1 MSTLTK
7 FSAIP
12 YTGPAPTN
20 REPYIPV
27 GVAIADARGEVVA
40 TLLQHPAMVQETGQ
54 DMASFIVDKDAIIDV
69 LRTLKESADLSF
81 TMPLDLFAV
90 DYPNRVGSR
99 ESGVGSR
106 SNSDTSPDLPHPT
119 PHSPLPKRFDVIYQL
134 YSLKNNE
141 RIRLKVR
148 VGEDE
153 PIPTGTSIFKGLNWY
168 EREVFDMYGVVFEGH
183 PNLRRILTHEAFQG
197 HPLRKDYDPAQRWLL
212 TEKDV
217 AKITPVVDPRF
228 ENVDTDYE
236 RVTLNLGPSHP
247 ATHGTLRIVVTLD
260 GETIIGADQ
269 EIGYLHRC
277 FEKMSETHT
286 YQQVIP
292 YTDRLNYCSAIIN
305 NVGYCMAVE
314 KLLGIDVPARAQHI
328 RLMLSEFMRIADH
341 LVCIGTNL
349 VDMGALTNFW
359 YLFQPREEIYGL
371 IESCCGARL
380 LPSYTRIGG
389 LAVDVPPD
397 FLEKSQRLVDM
408 MPKFIN
414 DVEKL
419 VDRNKIFLDRVV
431 GVAPISAEDAINYGF
446 TGPCLRACGVPFD
459 VRKASPYL
467 GYETYDFDVP
477 IAEGGDT
484 YARFLVRMEEMR
496 QSLKILQQAIDRGLP
511 EGPVIVDNPYVALP
525 PKSKVYNEMES
536 LIYHFKLIMHGI
548 QPPVGETYF
557 QVEGGNGELGFYVV
571 SDGTKNPYRVRCRPP
586 CFQIYSA
593 FGQMITGQT
602 IADAVAAL
610 GSLNII
616 AGELDH

>member
-20 REPYIPV
+20 RQPYVPAD
-27 GVAIADARGEVVA
+27 VATHDARGQELA
-40 TLLQHPAMVQETGQ
+40 AKLQLSTIEQELGQ
-54 DMASFIVDKDAIIDV
+54 DLPTFIVEKSAIVNV
-69 LRTLKESADLSF
+69 LTTLRDHPELKF
-81 TMPLDLFAV
+81 IMPLDCWGA
-90 DYPNRVGSR
+90 DYPRR
-99 ESGVGSR
+99 E
-106 SNSDTSPDLPHPT
+106 
-119 PHSPLPKRFDVIYQL
+119 KRFDVLYQL
-134 YSLKNNE
+134 YSLQNNE

-148 VGEDE
+148 LAEDE
-153 PIPTGTSIFKGLNWY
+153 SIDSGIRVFKGLDWF
-168 EREVFDMYGVVFEGH
+168 EREVFDMFGIRFDGH

-197 HPLRKDYDPAQRWLL
+197 HALRKDYDPAQRWLL
-212 TEKDV
+212 AEKDI
-217 AKITPVVDPRF
+217 AQLTPVIDERF
-228 ENVDTDYE
+228 KDVDTDFE

-305 NVGYCMAVE
+305 NVGYCLTVE
-314 KLLGIDVPARAQHI
+314 KLLGIEAPPRAQHV

-371 IESCCGARL
+371 IEACCGARL
-380 LPSYTRIGG
+380 LPSYLRIGG
-389 LAVDVPPD
+389 LAVDVPSD
-397 FLEKSQRLVDM
+397 FLQKAQRLVDM
-408 MPKFIN
+408 IPGYIN

-419 VDRNKIFLDRVV
+419 VDRNKVFLDRVV
-431 GVAPISAEDAINYGF
+431 GVAPISAEDAIAYGF

-459 VRKASPYL
+459 VRKSNPYI

-484 YARFLVRMEEMR
+484 YARYLVRMEEMR
-496 QSLKILQQAIDRGLP
+496 QSLRILQQAIDRGLP
-511 EGPVIVDNPYVALP
+511 EGPVMVDNPYVALP
-525 PKSKVYNEMES
+525 PKEKVYNEMES

-548 QPPVGETYF
+548 QPPVGDTYF
-557 QVEGGNGELGFYVV
+557 QVEGGNGELGFHIV
-571 SDGTKNPYRVRCRPP
+571 SDGTKNPYRVRVRPP
-586 CFQIYSA
+586 CFAIYQA
-593 FGQMITGQT
+593 FGAMITGQT
-602 IADAVAAL
+602 IPDAVAAL

>member
-7 FSAIP
+7 YSAIP

-20 REPYIPV
+20 REPYVP
-27 GVAIADARGEVVA
+27 ADAAAMDARGAELAA
-40 TLLQHPAMVQETGQ
+40 TLGVEQESGQ
-54 DMASFIVDKDAIIDV
+54 DLPTLIVPRENIVDV
-69 LRTLKESADLSF
+69 LTKLKSSGYTL
-81 TMPLDLFAV
+81 PLDLWAV
-90 DYPNRVGSR
+90 DYPSR
-99 ESGVGSR
+99 QQ
-106 SNSDTSPDLPHPT
+106 
-119 PHSPLPKRFDVIYQL
+119 RFDVMYQL
-134 YSLKNNE
+134 YSLDKNE
-141 RIRLKVR
+141 RVRLKVR
-148 VGEDE
+148 AGEGE
-153 PIPTGTSIFKGLNWY
+153 SIPTGSGVFKGLNWY
-168 EREVFDMYGVVFEGH
+168 EREVWDMYGVVFDGH

-197 HPLRKDYDPAQRWLL
+197 HALRKDYDPAQRWLL

-217 AKITPVVDPRF
+217 AKIIPKIDPRF
-228 ENVDTDYE
+228 ENVDTDFE

-277 FEKMSETHT
+277 FEKSCETHT
-286 YQQVIP
+286 YQQAIP
-292 YTDRLNYCSAIIN
+292 FTDRLNYCSAFIN

-314 KLLGIDVPARAQHI
+314 KLLGIEVPKRAQHI
-328 RLMLSEFMRIADH
+328 RLILSEFMRIADH

-371 IESCCGARL
+371 IEACCGARL
-380 LPSYTRIGG
+380 LPSYCRIGG
-389 LAVDVPPD
+389 LAVDAPPD
-397 FLEKSQRLVDM
+397 FLENAQRLVDM
-408 MPKFIN
+408 LPRFIN

-419 VDRNKIFLDRVV
+419 VDKNKIFLDRVV
-431 GVAPISAEDAINYGF
+431 GIAPITPEMAIDYGF

-459 VRKASPYL
+459 VRKTNPYL

-484 YARFLVRMEEMR
+484 FARYLVRMEEMR
-496 QSLKILQQAIDRGLP
+496 QSLKILQQAIDRGMP
-511 EGPVIVDNPYVALP
+511 EGAVIVDNPYVALP

-557 QVEGGNGELGFYVV
+557 QVEGGNGELGFYIV

-593 FGQMITGQT
+593 FPDMIIGQT
-602 IADAVAAL
+602 IPDAIAAL

>member
-1 MSTLTK
+1 MSTLTRY
-7 FSAIP
+7 SAVP

-20 REPYIPV
+20 RLPYVPAN
-27 GVAIADARGEVVA
+27 GEAIAKRQAELGAHIAFPYVRPEDK
-40 TLLQHPAMVQETGQ
+40 Q
-54 DMASFIVDKDAIIDV
+54 DLPTFIVERERIVDV
-69 LRTLKESADLSF
+69 LRALHDDPELQF
-81 TMPLDLFAV
+81 TMPLDLFCV
-90 DYPNRVGSR
+90 DYPKRKKEG
-99 ESGVGSR
+99 
-106 SNSDTSPDLPHPT
+106 
-119 PHSPLPKRFDVIYQL
+119 RFDIIYQL

-148 VGEDE
+148 AAENE
-153 PIPTGTSIFKGLNWY
+153 PVPSSYPLFKGFDWF
-168 EREVFDMYGVVFEGH
+168 EREAFDLFGVRFEGH

-197 HPLRKDYDPAQRWLL
+197 HALRKDYDPAQRWIL

-217 AKITPVVDPRF
+217 AVLVPEVTLKPEDSEF
-228 ENVDTDYE
+228 EQ
-236 RVTLNLGPSHP
+236 VTLNLGPSHP

-260 GETIIGADQ
+260 GETIIGAAT

-277 FEKMSETHT
+277 FEKMAETHT

-292 YTDRLNYCSAIIN
+292 FTDRLNYMSAIIN

-314 KLLGIDVPARAQHI
+314 KLLGVEAPPRAQHI

-371 IESCCGARL
+371 VEACCGARL

-389 LAVDVPPD
+389 LAVDVPEN
-397 FLEKSQRLVDM
+397 FLEMSQRLVNSIPRYID
-408 MPKFIN
+408 
-414 DVEKL
+414 DVDKL
-419 VDRNKIFLDRVV
+419 ISRNRIFHERVK
-431 GVAPISAEDAINYGF
+431 GISPISAQDAINFGF
-446 TGPCLRACGVPFD
+446 TGPCLRACGVPHD
-459 VRKASPYL
+459 IRKTNPYL

-484 YARFLVRMEEMR
+484 YARYLVRMEEMR
-496 QSLKILQQAIDRGLP
+496 QSLRILQQAIDRGLP
-511 EGPVIVDNPYVALP
+511 EGPVIIDDPYIALP
-525 PKSKVYNEMES
+525 PKEKVYNEMES

-571 SDGTKNPYRVRCRPP
+571 SDGTKNPWRVRVRPP
-586 CFQIYSA
+586 CFAIYQA
-593 FGQMITGQT
+593 FTQMITGQT
-602 IADAVAAL
+602 IPDAVAAL

-616 AGELDH
+616 AGELDR

>member
-20 REPYIPV
+20 RTPFVP
-27 GVAIADARGEVVA
+27 ANADAADARGQELAEKLGVE
-40 TLLQHPAMVQETGQ
+40 QETRQ
-54 DMASFIVDKDAIIDV
+54 DLPTLIVPKEKLLDTLRALKD
-69 LRTLKESADLSF
+69 ESF
-81 TMPLDLFAV
+81 TMPLDCWGV
-90 DYPNRVGSR
+90 DYPRR
-99 ESGVGSR
+99 EQ
-106 SNSDTSPDLPHPT
+106 
-119 PHSPLPKRFDVIYQL
+119 RFDVVYQF
-134 YSLKNNE
+134 YSLDLNE
-141 RIRLKVR
+141 RVRLKVR
-148 VGEDE
+148 ISEDE
-153 PIPTGTSIFKGLNWY
+153 SLPSGVGIFKGLDWF
-168 EREVFDMYGVVFEGH
+168 EREVFDMFGVRFDGH
-183 PNLRRILTHEAFQG
+183 PNLRRILCHEAFQG
-197 HPLRKDYDPAQRWLL
+197 HPLRKDYDPAQRWIC
-212 TEKDV
+212 TDKDV
-217 AKITPVVDPRF
+217 AKLIPKIDPRY
-228 ENVDTDYE
+228 ENVDTDFE

-260 GETIIGADQ
+260 GETIIGAEQ

-292 YTDRLNYCSAIIN
+292 FTDRLNYMSAIIN

-314 KLLGIDVPARAQHI
+314 KLLGITAPPRAQHI

-341 LVCIGTNL
+341 LVCVGTNL

-371 IESCCGARL
+371 VESCCGARI
-380 LPSYTRIGG
+380 LPTYTRIGG

-397 FLEKSQRLVDM
+397 FLANAQRLVNSI
-408 MPKFIN
+408 PKFID

-419 VDRNKIFLDRVV
+419 VDRNMIFHDRTV
-431 GVAPISAEDAINYGF
+431 GIAPISAEDAIDYGF
-446 TGPCLRACGVPFD
+446 TGPCLRACGVPYD
-459 VRKASPYL
+459 VRKATPYL
-467 GYETYDFDVP
+467 GYETYDWDVP
-477 IAEGGDT
+477 VADGGDT
-484 YARFLVRMEEMR
+484 FARYLVRMEEMR
-496 QSLKILQQAIDRGLP
+496 QSLRILQQAIDRGLP
-511 EGPVIVDNPYVALP
+511 PGPVIVDDPYIALP
-525 PKSKVYNEMES
+525 PKEKVYNEMES

-586 CFQIYSA
+586 CFAIYQA
-593 FGQMITGQT
+593 FGRMITGQT
-602 IADAVAAL
+602 IPDAVAAL

>member
-1 MSTLTK
+1 VSTLTK

-20 REPYIPV
+20 REPYIP
-27 GVAIADARGEVVA
+27 AAAAAFDARGA
-40 TLLQHPAMVQETGQ
+40 QIAGALQHPAMIQETGQ

-69 LRTLKESADLSF
+69 LRTLKESTDLAF

-90 DYPNRVGSR
+90 DYPRR
-99 ESGVGSR
+99 E
-106 SNSDTSPDLPHPT
+106 
-119 PHSPLPKRFDVIYQL
+119 KRFDVIYQL

-141 RIRLKVR
+141 RIRIKVR
-148 VGEDE
+148 VAEDE
-153 PIPTGTSIFKGLNWY
+153 PIPTGTGIYKGLNWY
-168 EREVFDMYGVVFEGH
+168 EREVFDMYGIVFDGH

-217 AKITPVVDPRF
+217 AKIIPKIDPRF

-459 VRKASPYL
+459 VRKANPYL

-593 FGQMITGQT
+593 FPDMITGQT

>member
-1 MSTLTK
+1 VSTLTK

-27 GVAIADARGEVVA
+27 GVAIADARRDVIA
-40 TLLQHPAMVQETGQ
+40 KALQHPAMIQETGQ
-54 DMASFIVDKDAIIDV
+54 DMASFIVDKDNIVDV
-69 LRTLKESADLSF
+69 LRTLKESDELAF
-81 TMPLDLFAV
+81 TMPLDLFGV
-90 DYPNRVGSR
+90 DYPRR
-99 ESGVGSR
+99 E
-106 SNSDTSPDLPHPT
+106 
-119 PHSPLPKRFDVIYQL
+119 KRFDVIYQL

-153 PIPTGTSIFKGLNWY
+153 PVPTGTPIFKGLNWY
-168 EREVFDMYGVVFEGH
+168 EREVFDMYGVVFDGH

-197 HPLRKDYDPAQRWLL
+197 HALRKDYDPAQRWLL

-217 AKITPVVDPRF
+217 AKITPVIDPRF

-314 KLLGIDVPARAQHI
+314 KLLGIEAPPRAQHI

-397 FLEKSQRLVDM
+397 FLAKSQRLVDM

-431 GVAPISAEDAINYGF
+431 GVAPISAEEAINYGF

-459 VRKASPYL
+459 IRKSNPYL

-593 FGQMITGQT
+593 FPDMIIGQT
-602 IADAVAAL
+602 IPDAVAAL

>member
-20 REPYIPV
+20 REPYIP
-27 GVAIADARGEVVA
+27 AAAAAFDARGA
-40 TLLQHPAMVQETGQ
+40 QIAGALQHPAMIQETGQ

-69 LRTLKESADLSF
+69 LRTLKESTDLAF

-90 DYPNRVGSR
+90 DYPRR
-99 ESGVGSR
+99 E
-106 SNSDTSPDLPHPT
+106 
-119 PHSPLPKRFDVIYQL
+119 KRFDVIYQL

-141 RIRLKVR
+141 RIRIKVR
-148 VGEDE
+148 VAEDE
-153 PIPTGTSIFKGLNWY
+153 PIPTGTGIYKGLNWY
-168 EREVFDMYGVVFEGH
+168 EREVFDMYGIVFDGH

-217 AKITPVVDPRF
+217 AKIIPKIDPRF

-459 VRKASPYL
+459 VRKANPYL

-593 FGQMITGQT
+593 FPDMITGQT

>member
-1 MSTLTK
+1 VSTLTK

-20 REPYIPV
+20 REPYIP
-27 GVAIADARGEVVA
+27 AEAAAMDARGA
-40 TLLQHPAMVQETGQ
+40 AIASALQHPAMIQETGQ
-54 DMASFIVDKDAIIDV
+54 DMASFIVDKDNIIDV
-69 LRTLKESADLSF
+69 LRTLKESADLAF

-90 DYPNRVGSR
+90 DYPRR
-99 ESGVGSR
+99 E
-106 SNSDTSPDLPHPT
+106 
-119 PHSPLPKRFDVIYQL
+119 KRFDVIYQL

-153 PIPTGTSIFKGLNWY
+153 PIPTGTAIYKGLNWY
-168 EREVFDMYGVVFEGH
+168 EREVFDMYGVVFDGH

-217 AKITPVVDPRF
+217 AKIIPKIDPRF

-314 KLLGIDVPARAQHI
+314 KLLGIEVPARAQHI

-459 VRKASPYL
+459 IRKANPYL

-557 QVEGGNGELGFYVV
+557 QVEGGNGELGFYIV

-593 FGQMITGQT
+593 FPDMIIGQT